1 MKELSIDIETYS
13 SEDLTK
19 VGVYRYS
26 EAPDFKILLFAYAFE
41 DEDIRM
47 IDFASGETLPND
59 VMQALQDKDI
69 CKTAYNANFERTCI
83 ARYLGIPMPPE
94 QWQCSAVMAAELGL
108 PQTLSGVAQ
117 ALHLGQQKDT
127 RGKAL
132 INYFSKP
139 CKPTKSNGDRT
150 RNLPEHDPEKWQ
162 IFKDYCIQDVVVERE
177 IKKKLKKF
185 SLRESEQRL
194 WEIDQ
199 RILDRGVGV
208 HLGLVQNA
216 IQFDTWHKDVCKARL
231 QAISHLDNV
240 NSTAQMKAW
249 LSDRLGYPVESIDKK
264 AVKEILK
271 STEDKTIKDALQ
283 LRAEISKTS
292 VAKYDAV
299 KRSVGEDGRVRGIL
313 QFYGANRTGR
323 WAGRILQV
331 QNLPQNHLEDLELA
345 RNLVIAGDYELFSL
359 LFPVSQTLS
368 ELIRTMLI
376 PSKGCRFIVAD
387 FSAIEARVIAYIA
400 NERWRLKVFQEGGD
414 IYCASA
420 SQMFKVPVVKHGING
435 HLRQKGK
442 IAELAL
448 GYGGSVGALKAMGA
462 LEMGLQE
469 EELQGL
475 VDAWRAT
482 NPRITDLWRTV
493 QKAAMN
499 AIQGIPSAISYG
511 IQFIKRS
518 GILFVKL
525 PSGRSIAYV
534 KPEIGTNRFGNPSIT
549 YMGLNQES
557 KKWERIETWGGKLVE
572 NIVQAF
578 ARDCLAESLI
588 RLEECGFSTVFHVHD
603 EVIVDVPK
611 GVSSVAEIS
620 KIMSEPIS
628 WAKGLPL
635 NADGYECEFYKK
647 D

>member
-13 SEDLTK
+13 REDLTK

-26 EAPDFKILLFAYAFE
+26 EAPDFKILLFAYAF
-41 DEDIRM
+41 DDGDIKI
-47 IDFASGETLPND
+47 IDFTSGETPPNV
-59 VMQALQDKDI
+59 VMQALQDVSI
-69 CKTAYNANFERTCI
+69 RKTAYNANFERTCI
-83 ARYLGIPMPPE
+83 ARYFDIPMPPE

-117 ALHLGQQKDT
+117 ALNLGQKKDT

-139 CKPTKSNGDRT
+139 CKPTKSNGERT
-150 RNLPEHDPEKWQ
+150 RNLPKHDPEKWQ
-162 IFKDYCIQDVVVERE
+162 MFKDYCIQDVAVERE

-185 SLRESEQRL
+185 PLRESEQRL

-208 HLGLVQNA
+208 HQGLVQNA
-216 IQFDTWHKDVCKARL
+216 IQFDEWHKKACKAHL
-231 QAISHLDNV
+231 QAITHLDNV
-240 NSTAQMKAW
+240 NSTTQMKTW
-249 LSDRLGYPVESIDKK
+249 LSDHLGYQVDSIDKK
-264 AVKEILK
+264 AVKEIRK
-271 STEDKTIKDALQ
+271 STEDKTIKDVLQ

-299 KRSVGEDGRVRGIL
+299 KRSVGKDGRVRGIL

-345 RNLVIAGDYELFSL
+345 RNIVIDGDYDLFSL

-376 PSKGCRFIVAD
+376 PSDGCRFIVVD
-387 FSAIEARVIAYIA
+387 FSAIEARVIAYLA
-400 NERWRLKVFQEGGD
+400 NEHWRLQVFKEGGD

-448 GYGGSVGALKAMGA
+448 GYGGSVGALKSMGA
-462 LEMGLQE
+462 LEMGLKE

-475 VDAWRAT
+475 VDVWRAT
-482 NPRITDLWRTV
+482 NPHITDLWRTV

-499 AIQGIPSAISYG
+499 AIEGIPSSISCG

-534 KPEIGTNRFGNPSIT
+534 KPEIGTNRFGRPSIT
-549 YMGLNQES
+549 YMGLNQEHKS
-557 KKWERIETWGGKLVE
+557 WERIETWGGKLVE

-588 RLEECGFSTVFHVHD
+588 RLEERGFSTVFHVHD
-603 EVIVDVPK
+603 EVIVEVLKD
-611 GVSSVAEIS
+611 VSSADEIS

-635 NADGYECEFYKK
+635 SADGYECEFYKK

>member
-13 SEDLTK
+13 SEDLIK
-19 VGVYRYS
+19 SGVYRYS
-26 EAPDFKILLFAYAFE
+26 EAPDFTILLFAYAFDD
-41 DEDIRM
+41 DEIKI
-47 IDFASGETLPND
+47 IDFASGETLPNAL
-59 VMQALQDKDI
+59 MRALQDASI
-69 CKTAYNANFERTCI
+69 RKTAYNANFERTCI
-83 ARYLGIPMPPE
+83 ANYFKIPMPPE

-117 ALHLGQQKDT
+117 ALNLEQQKDT

-139 CKPTKSNGDRT
+139 CKPTKSNGGRT
-150 RNLPEHDPEKWQ
+150 RNLPEHDVEKWQ
-162 IFKDYCIQDVVVERE
+162 TFKDYCIQDVAVERA
-177 IKKKLKKF
+177 IKRKLQKF
-185 SLRESEQRL
+185 PLKESEQRL

-208 HLGLVQNA
+208 HQGLVQNA
-216 IQFDTWHKDVCKARL
+216 IRFDETHKNTCKARL
-231 QAISHLDNV
+231 HTLTHLDNV
-240 NSTAQMKAW
+240 NSNAQMKTW
-249 LSDRLGYPVESIDKK
+249 LSDRLGYQVDSIAKK
-264 AVKEILK
+264 AVKEICK
-271 STEDKTIKDALQ
+271 STEDKTIKDVLQ
-283 LRAEISKTS
+283 LRTEISKTS
-292 VAKYDAV
+292 VKKYDAV
-299 KRSVGEDGRVRGIL
+299 KRSVGKDGRVRGIL

-323 WAGRILQV
+323 WAGRILQA
-331 QNLPQNHLEDLELA
+331 QNMPQNHLEDLELA
-345 RNLVIAGDYELFSL
+345 RNLVIDGDYALFSL

-387 FSAIEARVIAYIA
+387 FSAIEARVIAYLA
-400 NERWRLKVFQEGGD
+400 NERWRLKVFHEGGD

-448 GYGGSVGALKAMGA
+448 GYGGSVDALKSMGA
-462 LEMGLQE
+462 LDMGLE
-469 EELQGL
+469 EGELQGL
-475 VDAWRAT
+475 VDVWRNT
-482 NPRITDLWRTV
+482 NPCITALWRSV
-493 QKAAMN
+493 QQAAMN
-499 AIQGIPSAISYG
+499 AIQGIPREISCG

-518 GILFVKL
+518 GILFIKL

-534 KPEIGTNRFGNPSIT
+534 KPEIGTNRFGSPAIT
-549 YMGLNQES
+549 YMGLNQ
-557 KKWERIETWGGKLVE
+557 KTNNWERIETWGGKLVE

-588 RLEECGFSTVFHVHD
+588 RLEDRGFSTVFHVHD

-611 GVSSVAEIS
+611 GVSSADEIS

-628 WAKGLPL
+628 WAKGLLL
-635 NADGYECEFYKK
+635 NADGYECDFYKK